1 MNENVLVKAEFDIS
15 DVDHYT
21 FQFLGMRS
29 TWPVR
34 LLYWMINILAFGF
47 VPFALVALV
56 FYGDL
61 SEDWSTILW
70 LLGYPVFY
78 LLYLGYYRFVRY
90 RKMFDP
96 EKNNAVP
103 HETFLFYSDHFV
115 NTTVSSHENSEVIH
129 HYAGCTRA
137 YETKKYFYIFI
148 TKTSGFTI
156 RKSAITMG
164 SVDDLRALL
173 KTAFPKKFHKR

>member
-1 MNENVLVKAEFDIS
+1 MNENVLVKAEFDIRS
-15 DVDHYT
+15 VDHYT
-21 FQFLGMRS
+21 FQFFGMRS
-29 TWPVR
+29 TWPTR
-34 LLYWMINILAFGF
+34 LLYWMINVLAFGF

-56 FYGDL
+56 IYGDL
-61 SEDWSTILW
+61 SQDRSTILC
-70 LLGYPVFY
+70 LLGYPVIY

-90 RKMFDP
+90 RKKVDP
-96 EKNNAVP
+96 EKSNAVP
-103 HETFLFYSDHFV
+103 HETYLLYSDHFV

-129 HYAGCTRA
+129 HYAGCTHA

-148 TKTSGFTI
+148 TKNSGFII